1 MRNIE
6 TPVHID
12 GDRQLFVDDF
22 WIADSTGVERVLHSP
37 TKRDFAL
44 YPEHAW
50 EVGGL
55 SYLIAFP
62 DQGKIRGWYRADPK
76 LQDSDFESITCY
88 AESEDGISWT
98 KPSLG
103 LVEFGGSK
111 DNNIVWTGPGIN
123 LAPFRDANPD
133 AKPEQK
139 YKAFIR
145 VKRVI
150 LALSSPDGI
159 RWEIMREEPILTDYP
174 FDTLN
179 LPFWDTR
186 RGEYVAYCRGVAG
199 RGQGDFFTGFRWI
212 RRTTSKDFLNWS
224 ALENIDCGDTP
235 WEHLYTNSC
244 IQYDRAPGTYLMFPS
259 RFVHERTPDPEWTY
273 DTGVSDIVFMS
284 SRDGFTFDRSFME
297 AFIRPGLD
305 FRNWH
310 DRGIYFEVGVLHT
323 SDTEMT
329 MYSMENSHLP
339 TQRIRRYS
347 LRTDGFVSV
356 NAGYRGGEFT
366 TRPLIFAGRELEL
379 NYSTSAVGSIKV
391 EIQDVDG
398 QALPGFGVA
407 DFPEKFGDEI
417 GGKVSWN
424 EGGDVGAL
432 AGKPI
437 RLRFVLKDADIYAF
451 KFASD

>member
-1 MRNIE
+1 MQGTASSGEIG
-6 TPVHID
+6 

-22 WIADSTGVERVLHSP
+22 WLADSTGVQRVLHSP
-37 TKRDFAL
+37 TREDVAL
-44 YPEHAW
+44 SPEHPW

-62 DQGKIRGWYRADPK
+62 DGGRFRGWYRADPN
-76 LQDSDFESITCY
+76 LQDSDYNSITCY
-88 AESEDGISWT
+88 AESSDGIHWD
-98 KPSLG
+98 KPNLG

-111 DNNIVWTGPGIN
+111 DNNIVWTEPGIN
-123 LAPFRDANPD
+123 FAPFKDANPN
-133 AKPEQK
+133 AKPEQR

-145 VKRVI
+145 DKRVI

-159 RWEIMREEPILTDYP
+159 HWDLMREEPILTDYP

-179 LPFWDTR
+179 VPFWDTQR
-186 RGEYVAYCRGVAG
+186 EEYVGYCRGVAG
-199 RGQGDFFTGFRWI
+199 RGTSDFFTGVRWI
-212 RRTTSKDFLNWS
+212 RRATSNDFLNWS
-224 ALENIDCGDTP
+224 PLENIDCGDTP
-235 WEHLYTNSC
+235 WEHFYTNSC

-259 RFVHERTPDPEWTY
+259 RFIHDRTPDPEWTY

-284 SRDGFTFDRSFME
+284 SRDGLTFDRSFLE

-305 FRNWH
+305 FSNWH
-310 DRGIYFEVGVLHT
+310 DRGIYFEVGILHT
-323 SDTEMT
+323 SDREMS
-329 MYSMENSHLP
+329 MYGMENSHLP

-366 TRPLIFAGRELEL
+366 TRPMVFTGRELEL

-391 EIQDVDG
+391 EIQDANGRAV
-398 QALPGFGVA
+398 PGFTLD

-417 GGKVSWN
+417 EGKMSWN
-424 EGGDVGAL
+424 AGGDVSPL
-432 AGKPI
+432 AGTPI
-437 RLRFVLKDADIYAF
+437 RLRFVLEDADVYAF
-451 KFASD
+451 KFC

>member
-1 MRNIE
+1 MQGTASSGEIG
-6 TPVHID
+6 

-22 WIADSTGVERVLHSP
+22 WLADSTGVQRVLHSP
-37 TKRDFAL
+37 TREDIAL
-44 YPEHAW
+44 SPEHPW

-62 DQGKIRGWYRADPK
+62 DGGRFRGWYRADPN
-76 LQDSDFESITCY
+76 LQDSDYNSITCY
-88 AESEDGISWT
+88 AESSDGIHWD
-98 KPSLG
+98 KPNLG
-103 LVEFGGSK
+103 LIEFGGSK
-111 DNNIVWTGPGIN
+111 DNNIVWTEPGIN
-123 LAPFRDANPD
+123 FAPFKDANPN
-133 AKPEQK
+133 AKPEQR

-145 VKRVI
+145 DKRVI

-159 RWEIMREEPILTDYP
+159 HWDLMREEPILTDYP

-179 LPFWDTR
+179 LPFWDTQR
-186 RGEYVAYCRGVAG
+186 EEYVGYCRGVEG
-199 RGQGDFFTGFRWI
+199 RGTSDFFTGVRWI
-212 RRTTSKDFLNWS
+212 RRTTSNDFLNWS
-224 ALENIDCGDTP
+224 PLENIDCGDTP
-235 WEHLYTNSC
+235 WEHFYTNSC

-259 RFVHERTPDPEWTY
+259 RFIHDRTPDPEWTY

-284 SRDGFTFDRSFME
+284 SRDGLTFDRSFLE

-323 SDTEMT
+323 SDREMS
-329 MYSMENSHLP
+329 MYGMENSHLP

-366 TRPLIFAGRELEL
+366 TRPMVFTGQELEL

-391 EIQDVDG
+391 EIQDADG
-398 QALPGFGVA
+398 RAVPGFTLD

-417 GGKVSWN
+417 EGKMSWN
-424 EGGDVGAL
+424 TGGDVGSL
-432 AGKPI
+432 AGTPI
-437 RLRFVLKDADIYAF
+437 RLRFVLKDADVYAF
-451 KFASD
+451 KFC